1 MKLRHLTLLLCVSLS
16 LTGCSA
22 LLERNYA
29 TVEPHSSKFWESE
42 AAGTL
47 RAENYQDIVNDL
59 LILIGQHTE
68 SATVRLYNYEDD
80 LTVADTLEQATTEVQ
95 QETPM
100 GAYAVEYI
108 TASSRSQRGY
118 YEISIQVSYRR
129 TAEQIQ
135 AVVNATSTEALSALL
150 EAALDEGRTELAV
163 RVGYWGEDGQARVE
177 ETVAQLREARGL
189 AETPPWTISYYPAQG
204 PVGLIEFVMGGD
216 AAAAAEENSENICTI
231 PWGEPVGYIEDVTNG
246 FYKIKYKG
254 QIGYAKAEYL
264 TSTDPHVYTG
274 GNPIYHISGVQNSVY
289 LRKTPSEPAEYICE
303 IPVGA
308 AVEYLGSYNGYDKV
322 YYNGMVGYVTSAYVR

>member
-1 MKLRHLTLLLCVSLS
+1 MA
-16 LTGCSA
+16 CSS
-22 LLERNYA
+22 
-29 TVEPHSSKFWESE
+29 V
-42 AAGTL
+42 
-47 RAENYQDIVNDL
+47 
-59 LILIGQHTE
+59 

-80 LTVADTLEQATTEVQ
+80 LTVADTLEQATTEVR

-216 AAAAAEENSENICTI
+216 AAAAAEENSENL
-231 PWGEPVGYIEDVTNG
+231 
-246 FYKIKYKG
+246 
-254 QIGYAKAEYL
+254 AEE
-264 TSTDPHVYTG
+264 S
-274 GNPIYHISGVQNSVY
+274 
-289 LRKTPSEPAEYICE
+289 
-303 IPVGA
+303 
-308 AVEYLGSYNGYDKV
+308 
-322 YYNGMVGYVTSAYVR
+322 

>member
-1 MKLRHLTLLLCVSLS
+1 MKQRSLACLAISAALLLS
-16 LTGCSA
+16 GCSSM
-22 LLERNYA
+22 LDREYLDITTHN
-29 TVEPHSSKFWESE
+29 
-42 AAGTL
+42 AAPTTEGDTSIL
-47 RAENYQDIVNDL
+47 RADSYQELVNVLIYMVSTGAENGTI
-59 LILIGQHTE
+59 
-68 SATVRLYNYEDD
+68 RLYIDSEDVAKD
-80 LTVADTLEQATTEVQ
+80 LEDACREVV
-95 QETPM
+95 QEDPL

-216 AAAAAEENSENICTI
+216 AAAAAEENSENL
-231 PWGEPVGYIEDVTNG
+231 
-246 FYKIKYKG
+246 
-254 QIGYAKAEYL
+254 AEE
-264 TSTDPHVYTG
+264 S
-274 GNPIYHISGVQNSVY
+274 
-289 LRKTPSEPAEYICE
+289 
-303 IPVGA
+303 
-308 AVEYLGSYNGYDKV
+308 
-322 YYNGMVGYVTSAYVR
+322 

>member
-1 MKLRHLTLLLCVSLS
+1 MRKTVLAAVLAALTLLLS
-16 LTGCSA
+16 GCGS
-22 LLERNYA
+22 LLERDYS
-29 TVEPHSSKFWESE
+29 VVRPHSSTYYESE
-42 AAGTL
+42 DRSVL
-47 RAENYQDIVNDL
+47 RAESYQDLVNDL
-59 LILIGQHTE
+59 LLLLTGGAKEGTVWLYAGSE
-68 SATVRLYNYEDD
+68 PMDASAAAER
-80 LTVADTLEQATTEVQ
+80 ACKEVQ
-95 QETPM
+95 QETPL

-216 AAAAAEENSENICTI
+216 AAAAAEENSENL
-231 PWGEPVGYIEDVTNG
+231 
-246 FYKIKYKG
+246 
-254 QIGYAKAEYL
+254 AEE
-264 TSTDPHVYTG
+264 S
-274 GNPIYHISGVQNSVY
+274 
-289 LRKTPSEPAEYICE
+289 
-303 IPVGA
+303 
-308 AVEYLGSYNGYDKV
+308 
-322 YYNGMVGYVTSAYVR
+322 